1 MNELEGDLSYLS
13 RSTLQYRIKIQK
25 IKNSFLSLIK
35 RKKELKIEKPRFQ
48 MKKCKLKKDP
58 SNS

>member
-25 IKNSFLSLIK
+25 N
-35 RKKELKIEKPRFQ
+35 KELLFIPY
-48 MKKCKLKKDP
+48 KKKKGVEDRKA
-58 SNS
+58 